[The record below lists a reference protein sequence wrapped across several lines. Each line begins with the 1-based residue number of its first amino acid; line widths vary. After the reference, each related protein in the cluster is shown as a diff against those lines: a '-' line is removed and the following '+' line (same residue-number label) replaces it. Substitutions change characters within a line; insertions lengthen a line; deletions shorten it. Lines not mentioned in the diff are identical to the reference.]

1 MQGHNEKYSYVPDFI
16 FLLYD
21 KKKAWSVRLVYSFFF
36 ITDYFPNFACRKGTN
51 HKEIDIG

>member
-1 MQGHNEKYSYVPDFI
+1 M

-36 ITDYFPNFACRKGTN
+36 ITDYFPNFACQKGTN